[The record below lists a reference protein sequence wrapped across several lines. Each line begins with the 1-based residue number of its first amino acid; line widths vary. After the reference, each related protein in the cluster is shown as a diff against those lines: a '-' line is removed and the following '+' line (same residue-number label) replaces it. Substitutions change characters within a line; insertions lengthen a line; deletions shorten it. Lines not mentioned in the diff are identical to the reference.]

1 MLASWIMVWRLIIRY
16 TYYEE
21 AVDVT
26 GVQELR
32 HTVLRLRLD
41 PRVTGYRYF
50 RLHEDVRRE
59 ACQACG
65 RRYWPGDTTEQ
76 TCRCGLEHVTY
87 RCPQCRSQEIE
98 PPYGDGCGPIPFD
111 AEGYRLRKR

>member
-1 MLASWIMVWRLIIRY
+1 MGWRLIIRY

-26 GVQELR
+26 DVQELR
-32 HTVLRLRLD
+32 HAVLRLRLD

-50 RLHEDVRRE
+50 RIHEDIRRE
-59 ACQACG
+59 ACPQCG
-65 RRYWPGDTTEQ
+65 RRYWPGDVTEQ
-76 TCRCGLEHVTY
+76 TCRCGLGHTAY
-87 RCPQCRSQEIE
+87 RCLRCQSQEIE

-111 AEGYRLRKR
+111 AEGYRSRRR